1 MSIARALAWR
11 EEVRPELRSV
21 EGPALDASTTVFR
34 AFNGFVEGDPSLVL
48 EVFGRCLVIHD
59 HSDLPDGD
67 AVKAR
72 AASDEVRARWR
83 WIDTVVWKARRAE
96 EPALRNGRLLRG
108 ERATLPAEVRED
120 GVCFAVDLLLNR
132 DASLYC
138 DTASLR
144 AWLRRESAGR
154 SVLNAF
160 AYTGA
165 LGVAAR
171 AGGASRVVQADRSA
185 KFLALAKR
193 SFALNGWGEIDRRDL
208 VVDDLFR
215 VIGRMK
221 SQSLL
226 FDTIVVDPP
235 FFSQSSAGTVDLVA
249 EPLRM
254 LDKVQPLAAHGGAIV
269 LVNNALFLSGAQ
281 WMDALRARCEKGYL
295 SIRTAIDVDAWSL
308 GRVVDRGQKSAW
320 PSDPAPF
327 VHPTKIV
334 VLDVRRKDER
344 PANVR

>member
-1 MSIARALAWR
+1 MSIARSLAWR
-11 EEVRPELRSV
+11 EEVRPELRSP

-59 HSDLPDGD
+59 HSDNPEGD
-67 AVKAR
+67 AAKAR
-72 AASDEVRARWR
+72 AASDEARARWP
-83 WIDTVVWKARRAE
+83 WIDTVLWKARRSE
-96 EPALRNGRLLRG
+96 EPSVRNGRFLRG
-108 ERATLPAEVRED
+108 DRASLPTEVRED
-120 GVCFAVDLLLNR
+120 GVRYAVDLLLNR
-132 DASLYC
+132 DASFYC
-138 DTASLR
+138 DAASLR

-185 KFLALAKR
+185 KFLSLAKK

-235 FFSQSSAGTVDLVA
+235 FFSQSTAGTVDLVA

-254 LDKVQPLAAHGGAIV
+254 LDKIQPLCAHGGAIV

-281 WMDALRARCEKGYL
+281 WMDAIQTRCAKGYL
-295 SIRTAIDVDAWSL
+295 SVRETLDVDEWSR
-308 GRVVDRGQKSAW
+308 GRVVDGALPNAW
-320 PSDPAPF
+320 PSDPKPF

-344 PANVR
+344 ASNVR